1 MIKRTIEISR
11 DATHLAVRH
20 DQLVLKRN
28 GDMVA
33 SIPCEDL
40 GVVVVDHPRHPFHG
54 LVGKVIGRRGNRTP
68 DDLWMLIF
76 FSSKMRS
83 YLIPE
88 SILRVEKTETDATG
102 PVH

>member
-1 MIKRTIEISR
+1 ME
-11 DATHLAVRH
+11 L
-20 DQLVLKRN
+20 
-28 GDMVA
+28 GDM
-33 SIPCEDL
+33 
-40 GVVVVDHPRHPFHG
+40 VVVDHPRHPFHG
-54 LVGKVIGRRGNRTP
+54 LVGKEIGRRGNRTP

>member
-1 MIKRTIEISR
+1 ME
-11 DATHLAVRH
+11 L
-20 DQLVLKRN
+20 
-28 GDMVA
+28 GDM
-33 SIPCEDL
+33 
-40 GVVVVDHPRHPFHG
+40 VVVDHPRHPFYG

-88 SILRVEKTETDATG
+88 SILRPEKKKPDPAAAI
-102 PVH
+102 H

>member
-1 MIKRTIEISR
+1 ME
-11 DATHLAVRH
+11 L
-20 DQLVLKRN
+20 
-28 GDMVA
+28 GDM
-33 SIPCEDL
+33 
-40 GVVVVDHPRHPFHG
+40 VVVDHTRHPFHG
-54 LVGKVIGRRGNRTP
+54 LVVKVIGRRGNRTP